1 MERIILHIDMDAF
14 FAAIEQRD
22 NPELQGKPVV
32 VGGSDGDKGVVSTA
46 SYEARKFGIHSAMPI
61 YQAKKLCP
69 DAKFI
74 KGNYHKYAE
83 ESVKIINICQT
94 ITPIVEPV
102 SVDEV
107 FLDISGSIPF
117 FESKIQIA
125 ETLQNR
131 ISQELH
137 LTCAVG
143 IAPNKLLAKIATEMN
158 KPSGITIIEK
168 NMVTKFLDNLHI
180 EKMFGIGEKTAI
192 ILKNLG
198 IYTSGDL
205 GRFPESILVKRFGKF
220 GKKLSYMGKGI
231 DNSSIVP
238 ISSNNRKRPKS
249 ISNEITLLE
258 NTSDKEKIK
267 KILLQLTHKTS
278 YRLRKKNSS
287 AHTITLKIKYDNLS
301 VNTFNHT
308 VEKAISYDNDIYKIV
323 IDLFD
328 KINIGFRKIRLLG
341 VRLSNLEY
349 KDDPIQLEIF
359 SIYRKKFARVSKA
372 VDKLKEKFGEEII
385 NIGE

>member
-1 MERIILHIDMDAF
+1 MDAF
-14 FAAIEQRD
+14 FATIEQRD
-22 NPELQGKPVV
+22 NPELRGRPVI
-32 VGGSDGDKGVVSTA
+32 VGGGADNKGVVSTA

-69 DAKFI
+69 DAIFT

-94 ITPIVEPV
+94 ITSIVEPV

-107 FLDISGSIPF
+107 YLDISGSIPF
-117 FESKIQIA
+117 FESKQQIA
-125 ETLQNR
+125 ETLQNK
-131 ISQELH
+131 ILNELH
-137 LTCAVG
+137 LTCSIG
-143 IAPNKLLAKIATEMN
+143 IAPNKLLAKIATEIN

-168 NMVTKFLDNLHI
+168 NDVEKLFDNMPI
-180 EKMFGIGEKTAI
+180 EKMFGIGKKTAI
-192 ILKNLG
+192 TLKNLG

-205 GRFPESILVKRFGKF
+205 GRFPESILVKQFGKF

-231 DNSSIVP
+231 DKSPVVA
-238 ISSNNRKRPKS
+238 ISSNNRNKPKS

-258 NTSDKEKIK
+258 NTSDKERIK
-267 KILLQLTHKTS
+267 KILLKLTHKTS
-278 YRLRKKNSS
+278 YRLRKKNAL
-287 AHTITLKIKYDNLS
+287 AHTITLKIKYDNFS
-301 VNTFNHT
+301 VKTFNHT
-308 VEKAISYDNDIYKIV
+308 IEQTISYDYEIYKVI

-328 KINIGFRKIRLLG
+328 NINLGFRKIRLLG
-341 VRLSNLEY
+341 VRLSNLKY
-349 KDDPIQLEIF
+349 KDDPTQLEIF
-359 SIYRKKFARVSKA
+359 SIYRKKLSRVSQA